1 MPLSIKFPLYGSTLV
16 TGPYNVSLSF
26 PGPSSIISKSIGLK
40 ESSILLVPNISY
52 ITKVIEGN
60 LGIADNMVKQSLFKN
75 LSNPI
80 STNSEGV
87 FTRFAENT
95 NSGIGDINKLKDN
108 KGRLK
113 IRESDIN
120 LELDKDIGFKMLE
133 TIALKSMF
141 ETQKP
146 YIGVAS
152 IVIDSI
158 GDIEDIIAR
167 LAPLLSVS
175 PLTTKS
181 KKPSVNAGSGN
192 KPKAIGFK
200 GGDTKEKIK
209 ELQNLTS
216 GGTTSDE
223 EGNVKKGDN
232 TDSNTTESNIGNL
245 NKDRY
250 EIISTVYSTGQFDP
264 NVNYKYIYIDL
275 PPEINKKPQLEEEPE
290 DIDELD
296 KYKPETL
303 ILGVYKEDGTPLN
316 PYEKLKVKVIRNGAE
331 EVVDTPFKKASWV
344 TQSDKWK
351 LGENAS
357 EWPSFNDPYYVWKKG
372 LKQKTSNKKPDG
384 FSLKKYKKGD
394 KNILTKEEA
403 IEGNPVISRFDKSDT
418 TEYLKYYTDVL
429 GFELSKSG
437 LPKSEQISIKSEIL
451 KSLDIKQQLEN
462 SILYGQLSN
471 NSVYKKDGKHPNG
484 FPDTM
489 RKLFKPIKIF
499 SAEAEAD
506 ENLKKYALSVGE
518 IPGMIWVDPETDYKL
533 KVIKV
538 KPSTSIRV
546 SSDTKEGATEIKTIS
561 LSNNNTLF
569 KFKNN
574 ESFNV
579 KLVRNLS
586 NDVITQNNITEFSL
600 SNWNYVDNNT
610 PNNLETYNIEISGE
624 NPFEFYRKNKT
635 HKWNLDNGRKA
646 EIIKQGEY
654 YFYKEFKLVNGVRKE
669 IPSSGIIKLENNQKI
684 FVENSKITK
693 WIYYQNKLNSGN
705 LPKLNQQKTFNIDIK
720 TLNVDESVKNTPSYS
735 TQITTND
742 NTPGKIVNPGD
753 LTKEI
758 LVNGKFSKGKY
769 GHGSEDEP
777 QNVDSIKRFML
788 TESDTETYYIIEGVL
803 ESANNNEE
811 GAGSTD
817 ENSNTNKS
825 DSGNYYRIPH
835 ALGVFKVFIKLLIKI
850 FSKLV
855 PQASQLISLFKSP
868 FSFVV
873 DILIDKLGEHFGP
886 LSKDSIN
893 KLKTSLEVSPN
904 QYRTTKDYV
913 KARQKPIN
921 ESRLKNYVYI
931 NEFNGELRTLLDGPA
946 LIPFNILGKSLPF
959 GMDLKMDRILKKPPV
974 KLIFPDIKA
983 KSGNSSSKSGNGG
996 NNAPFKDKTNRNEI
1010 VPALSNGSLST
1021 EEALRKLD
1029 NSYPFNTQF
1038 NVREETTSIEYSTGE
1053 YLPGVDYN
1061 YIYINEDV
1069 KLLLDQ
1075 VDELIK
1081 QGDDESLL
1089 KANQLMNQAI
1099 ELDPDNSYLNGKKK
1113 ELKNILEDSGPNTQP
1128 LFKLLLGIITLP
1140 IKIVFCIVEYILN
1153 FFKSL
1158 TNPFTLP
1165 AKMVE
1170 FLSFKWILT
1179 FFTPKGILDMMG
1191 VKFDPLLIKVILENA
1206 FAKKE
1211 NGEWLI
1217 SDDTEI
1223 DNITDVIN
1231 IALIKPLPVYTYGQL
1246 RQSPKILSLSL
1257 LPILK
1262 LLEKI
1267 INGIIKFLWSILGIE
1282 AIIKAPTMKLSSD
1295 DGSLSAE
1302 ELSKL
1307 INNDNVGDLL
1317 NPIDESEDNGDG
1329 TGSKLD
1335 QFVYEIK
1342 LPNGDIIKK
1351 TSLEE
1356 LNKYM
1361 ENNSEFNYEKNF

>member
-26 PGPSSIISKSIGLK
+26 PGPTSIISKSIGLK

-60 LGIADNMVKQSLFKN
+60 LGIADTMVKKSLFKN

-87 FTRFAENT
+87 FSRFAENT
-95 NSGIGDINKLKDN
+95 NSGIDDINKLKDA

-113 IRESDIN
+113 IKESDIN

-133 TIALKSMF
+133 TIALKSIF

-146 YIGVAS
+146 YLAVAG
-152 IVIDSI
+152 IVIDLI
-158 GDIEDIIAR
+158 VDIEEIIAR
-167 LAPLLSVS
+167 LGPLLSVS

-181 KKPSVNAGSGN
+181 KKPAVNGGSGK
-192 KPKAIGFK
+192 KPKALGYK
-200 GGDTKEKIK
+200 GSDSMKKVK
-209 ELQNLTS
+209 ELQNLTT
-216 GGTTSDE
+216 GGATSDE
-223 EGNVKKGDN
+223 EGNVKRGDN

-250 EIISTVYSTGQFDP
+250 EILSTVYSTGKFDP

-275 PPEINKKPQLEEEPE
+275 PPEINVKPQLEEEPE
-290 DIDELD
+290 DVDELD

-303 ILGVYKEDGTPLN
+303 ILGIYKQNGTPLN
-316 PYEKLKVKVIRNGAE
+316 PNEKLKAKVIRNGLE
-331 EVVDTPFKKASWV
+331 EEVDTPFKKASWI
-344 TQSDKWK
+344 TQSEKWK

-357 EWPSFNDPYYVWKKG
+357 EWPCFNDPYYVWKKG
-372 LKQKTSNKKPDG
+372 AFQKTSNSKPKDYD
-384 FSLKKYKKGD
+384 LKKYKKGD
-394 KNILTKEEA
+394 KNILTDEDA
-403 IEGNPVISRFDKSDT
+403 IEGNPVISKFDKSDT

-437 LPKSEQISIKSEIL
+437 LPKKEQMSIKSDIL

-462 SILYGQLSN
+462 SILYGQLSK
-471 NSVYKKDGKHPNG
+471 NSVYKNS
-484 FPDTM
+484 FPSEM

-499 SAEAEAD
+499 SPGAEAD
-506 ENLKKYALSVGE
+506 DKLKKYALSVGE
-518 IPGMIWVDPETDYKL
+518 KPGMIWIDPETDYKL

-538 KPSTSIRV
+538 KPSTSIKID
-546 SSDTKEGATEIKTIS
+546 SDTKEGVSEIKTVS
-561 LSNNNTLF
+561 LSNNNVLF
-569 KFKNN
+569 KFKDN
-574 ESFNV
+574 ESFNI

-586 NDVITQNNITEFSL
+586 NDIITENNITEFSL
-600 SNWNYVDNNT
+600 SNWNYVENNKE
-610 PNNLETYNIEISGE
+610 NNQETYDLEIWRES
-624 NPFEFYRKNKT
+624 PFEFYRKNKT
-635 HKWNLDNGRKA
+635 HTWNLSNGKKA
-646 EIIKQGEY
+646 EIVKEGKY
-654 YFYKEFKLVNGVRKE
+654 YFYKEFKLVNGARKE
-669 IPSSGIIKLENNQKI
+669 IPASGIIELEKNKKI
-684 FVENSKITK
+684 FVENNKITK
-693 WIYYQNKLNSGN
+693 WIYYENKLDVGN
-705 LPKLNQQKTFNIDIK
+705 LPKLNQQKTFTIDFK
-720 TLNVDESVKNTPSYS
+720 TLNVDESIKNTPSYS
-735 TQITTND
+735 AQITIND
-742 NTPGKIVNPGD
+742 NTPGKIVNPAD

-758 LVNGKFSKGKY
+758 LVNGRFSKGKY

-777 QNVDSIKRFML
+777 QSVDSIKRFML
-788 TESDTETYYIIEGVL
+788 TQSDTETYYIIEGIL
-803 ESANNNEE
+803 ESANNSNSNDGGT
-811 GAGSTD
+811 GAAD
-817 ENSNTNKS
+817 ENSNKDKS
-825 DSGNYYRIPH
+825 GSGNYYRIPH

-850 FSKLV
+850 FAKLV
-855 PQASQLISLFKSP
+855 PQAIKLINLFKNP
-868 FSFVV
+868 FSFIV
-873 DILIDKLGEHFGP
+873 DIIIDKLGEHFGP
-886 LSKDSIN
+886 LSNDSIN
-893 KLKTSLEVSPN
+893 KLKTSLKVDRSK
-904 QYRTTKDYV
+904 YARTREYV
-913 KARQKPIN
+913 RARQKPIT

-931 NEFNGELRTLLDGPA
+931 NEYTGELTTLLDGTT

-974 KLIFPDIKA
+974 KLIFPDFKT
-983 KSGNSSSKSGNGG
+983 KSQNSSCGG
-996 NNAPFKDKTNRNEI
+996 GTGTAGVPFKDKTNRDDI
-1010 VPALSNGSLST
+1010 VSSLSNGSLPT
-1021 EEALRKLD
+1021 NEALNNLD

-1038 NVREETTSIEYSTGE
+1038 NVREETINIEYSTGE
-1053 YLPGVDYN
+1053 YLPGIDYN

-1081 QGDDESLL
+1081 KGDDESLL

-1099 ELDPDNSYLNGKKK
+1099 NLDPKNSYLKGKKK
-1113 ELKNILEDSGPNTQP
+1113 ELNDLLEDSGTNTQP
-1128 LFKLLLGIITLP
+1128 LFKLLLGVITLP
-1140 IKIVFCIVEYILN
+1140 IKIVFCIVEYIMN

-1158 TNPFTLP
+1158 TNPMSLP
-1165 AKMVE
+1165 AKIAE
-1170 FLSFKWILT
+1170 FLSFKWILK
-1179 FFTPKGILDMMG
+1179 FFTPKGILGAMG
-1191 VKFDPLLIKVILENA
+1191 VKFDPLLIKVILEKA

-1211 NGEWLI
+1211 NGDWLI

-1223 DNITDVIN
+1223 DNIIDVIN
-1231 IALIKPLPVYTYGQL
+1231 IALIKPLPIYTYGAL
-1246 RQSPKILSLSL
+1246 RQNPKILSLSL
-1257 LPILK
+1257 RPILN

-1282 AIIKAPTMKLSSD
+1282 AIIKVPKVKLSSD

-1307 INNDNVGDLL
+1307 INNDSVDDLL
-1317 NPIDESEDNGDG
+1317 NPIDESEDDGSADG
-1329 TGSKLD
+1329 TGSKLN
-1335 QFVYEIK
+1335 QFVYEVK
-1342 LPNGDIIKK
+1342 LPNGDIVKK

>member
-26 PGPSSIISKSIGLK
+26 PGPTSIISKSIGLK
-40 ESSILLVPNISY
+40 EPSILLVPNISY
-52 ITKVIEGN
+52 ITKFIEGN
-60 LGIADNMVKQSLFKN
+60 LGIADNMVKQALLKN

-80 STNSEGV
+80 STKSEGV
-87 FTRFAENT
+87 FSRFAENT
-95 NSGIGDINKLKDN
+95 NSGVGDINKLKDD

-120 LELDKDIGFKMLE
+120 LELDNDVGFKMFE
-133 TIALKSMF
+133 TIALKSVF

-146 YIGVAS
+146 YLALAE
-152 IVIDSI
+152 IVIDAI
-158 GDIEDIIAR
+158 VDIEEIIAR
-167 LAPLLSVS
+167 LGPLLSVS

-181 KKPSVNAGSGN
+181 KKPAVNGGSGN

-200 GGDTKEKIK
+200 GSDSMKKVK
-209 ELQNLTS
+209 QLKNLTT
-216 GGTTSDE
+216 GGATSDE

-250 EIISTVYSTGQFDP
+250 EIISTVYSTGKFDP

-275 PPEINKKPQLEEEPE
+275 PPEINVKPQLEEEPE
-290 DIDELD
+290 GVDELD

-303 ILGVYKEDGTPLN
+303 ILGIYKQDGSPLN
-316 PYEKLKVKVIRNGAE
+316 PNEKLKVKVIRNGLEE
-331 EVVDTPFKKASWV
+331 EVNTPFKKASWI

-351 LGENAS
+351 LGENSS

-372 LKQKTSNKKPDG
+372 ISQKTSNKKPEG

-394 KNILTKEEA
+394 KNILTKEDA
-403 IEGNPVISRFDKSDT
+403 IEGNPVISKFDKSDT
-418 TEYLKYYTDVL
+418 TEYFKYYADVL

-437 LPKSEQISIKSEIL
+437 LPKEEQISIKSKIL

-462 SILYGQLSN
+462 SILYGQLSK
-471 NSVYKKDGKHPNG
+471 NSVYKES
-484 FPDTM
+484 FPSEM

-499 SAEAEAD
+499 SAGAAAD
-506 ENLKKYALSVGE
+506 KNLKKYALSVGQK
-518 IPGMIWVDPETDYKL
+518 PGMIWIDPETDYKL

-538 KPSTSIRV
+538 KPSTSIRID
-546 SSDTKEGATEIKTIS
+546 SDTKEGVSEIKTVS

-569 KFKNN
+569 KFKDN
-574 ESFNV
+574 ENFNI

-586 NDVITQNNITEFSL
+586 NDVIIENNITEFSL
-600 SNWNYVDNNT
+600 SNWNYGENNKE
-610 PNNLETYNIEISGE
+610 NNRETYDLEIWRE

-635 HKWNLDNGRKA
+635 HKWNLSNGKKA
-646 EIIKQGEY
+646 EIVKEGKY

-669 IPSSGIIKLENNQKI
+669 IPASGIIKLEKNKKI
-684 FVENSKITK
+684 FVENKKITK
-693 WIYYQNKLNSGN
+693 WIYYENKLDFGN
-705 LPKLNQQKTFNIDIK
+705 LPKLNQQKTFTIDFK
-720 TLNVDESVKNTPSYS
+720 TLNVDESIKNSASYS

-742 NTPGKIVNPGD
+742 NTPGKIVNPAD

-758 LVNGKFSKGKY
+758 LVNGRFSKGKY
-769 GHGSEDEP
+769 GHGSKEEP
-777 QNVDSIKRFML
+777 QSVDSIKRFML
-788 TESDTETYYIIEGVL
+788 TESDTETYYIIEGIL
-803 ESANNNEE
+803 ESANNNED
-811 GAGSTD
+811 GPGSTD
-817 ENSNTNKS
+817 ENSNKDKS
-825 DSGNYYRIPH
+825 GSGGYYRIPH

-850 FSKLV
+850 FAKLV
-855 PQASQLISLFKSP
+855 PQAAKLISLFKNP
-868 FSFVV
+868 FSFIV
-873 DILIDKLGEHFGP
+873 DILIAKLGEHFGP
-886 LSKDSIN
+886 LSSDSVN
-893 KLKTSLEVSPN
+893 KLKTSLEVSPDRYN
-904 QYRTTKDYV
+904 STKDYV
-913 KARQKPIN
+913 KARQKPIT

-931 NEFNGELRTLLDGPA
+931 NEYNGELRTLLDGTT
-946 LIPFNILGKSLPF
+946 LIPFKIFGKDLPF

-974 KLIFPDIKA
+974 KLIFPKLGIKSLNPNLQSN
-983 KSGNSSSKSGNGG
+983 KLKV
-996 NNAPFKDKTNRNEI
+996 PFKDETNRND
-1010 VPALSNGSLST
+1010 VLSSLKGGSLPT
-1021 EEALRKLD
+1021 KDALNNLD

-1038 NVREETTSIEYSTGE
+1038 NVREETTSIQYSTGE

-1081 QGDDESLL
+1081 KGDDESLL

-1099 ELDPDNSYLNGKKK
+1099 DLDPKNSYLKGKKK
-1113 ELKNILEDSGPNTQP
+1113 ELKDLLNKTGINTQP
-1128 LFKLLLGIITLP
+1128 LFKLLLGVVTLP
-1140 IKIVFCIVEYILN
+1140 IKIVAGIVEYILK

-1158 TNPFTLP
+1158 LNPFTLP
-1165 AKMVE
+1165 AKIAE
-1170 FLSFKWILT
+1170 FLSFKWMLT

-1191 VKFDPLLIKVILENA
+1191 IKFDPLLIKVILEKA
-1206 FAKKE
+1206 FAKKA
-1211 NGEWLI
+1211 NGDWLI

-1223 DNITDVIN
+1223 DNLTDIIN
-1231 IALIKPLPVYTYGQL
+1231 IAVIKPLPVYTYGMV
-1246 RQSPKILSLSL
+1246 RMSPNILSLSL
-1257 LPILK
+1257 RPILK
-1262 LLEKI
+1262 LLESI

-1282 AIIKAPTMKLSSD
+1282 AIIKVPKVKLSSD

-1307 INNDNVGDLL
+1307 INNDSVDDLL
-1317 NPIDESEDNGDG
+1317 NPTDESEDDGSADG
-1329 TGSKLD
+1329 TGSKLN

-1342 LPNGDIIKK
+1342 LPNGDIVKK